1 MAGGTR
7 LDVVG
12 GRVRREPG
20 LKELDMSSKS
30 LLGTVAITALLA
42 TAAGAGTMFRLEI
55 GSSAALGTDLKFKD
69 KNVKKVI
76 LAVRAVV
83 CEDLRTV
90 KVTGTAEGLVN
101 GKRETLPITLTVIDQ
116 AEAVYAIQQQWP
128 QDGAWV
134 LHLRGSCANPKAE
147 ASTLVPVDKGTFI
160 RETTQ
165 VLREPAT
172 RKQVEDSVA
181 AHARSLS

>member
-1 MAGGTR
+1 MF
-7 LDVVG
+7 
-12 GRVRREPG
+12 
-20 LKELDMSSKS
+20 SKRF
-30 LLGTVAITALLA
+30 LAAAVAAVAFLA
-42 TAAGAGTMFRLEI
+42 TAAGAGTMFRLEV
-55 GSSAALGTDLKFKD
+55 GTSAALGTDLKFKD
-69 KNVKKVI
+69 KNAKKVVV
-76 LAVRAVV
+76 AVRAMV
-83 CEDLRTV
+83 CQDLRSV
-90 KVTGTAEGLVN
+90 KITGTAEGLVN
-101 GKRETLPITLTVIDQ
+101 GKRQTHPITPTVIDQ

-134 LHLRGSCANPKAE
+134 LHLKGSCANPKAE

-181 AHARSLS
+181 AHSRSLS

>member
-1 MAGGTR
+1 MF
-7 LDVVG
+7 
-12 GRVRREPG
+12 
-20 LKELDMSSKS
+20 SKRF
-30 LLGTVAITALLA
+30 LAAAVAAVAFLA
-42 TAAGAGTMFRLEI
+42 TAAGAGTMFRLEV
-55 GSSAALGTDLKFKD
+55 GTSAALGTDLKFKD
-69 KNVKKVI
+69 KNAKKVVV
-76 LAVRAVV
+76 AVRAVV
-83 CEDLRTV
+83 CQDLRSV
-90 KVTGTAEGLVN
+90 KITGTAEGLVN
-101 GKRETLPITLTVIDQ
+101 GKRQTQPITPTVIDQ

-134 LHLRGSCANPKAE
+134 LHLKGSCANPKAE

-181 AHARSLS
+181 AHSRSLS